1 MPIRISLF
9 AALLLVL
16 SPACLAAAEKDI
28 DFNSQIRPILSENC
42 FKCHGPDENARQAEL
57 RLDKEEVVFADPQRS
72 ILVRGKPGHS
82 ELVRRIMSPV
92 RISRCP
98 RWTPTSH

>member
-1 MPIRISLF
+1 MPIRISPF

-28 DFNSQIRPILSENC
+28 GFNSQVRPILSENC

-57 RLDKEEVVFADPQRS
+57 RLDKEEVVFADPNAAS
-72 ILVRGKPGHS
+72 SFAASLVTANSYGES
-82 ELVRRIMSPV
+82 
-92 RISRCP
+92 
-98 RWTPTSH
+98 